1 MRALLSPLLA
11 VGMLVLLPGAVFA
24 ADVRPA
30 EVITIGSNETV
41 NDDLYA
47 FGRSVEVLGTVRGD
61 VIAGAATV
69 TIAGTVTGD
78 VMAGAGQINVQG
90 DVNGSVRVGGGN
102 VTIDGRVGE
111 DVMAGAGNLIIGPR
125 AMVGRDVYAGT
136 GSATISGRVGRNVRA
151 GAGDLT
157 ISAPVGGDV
166 DAEVGRLRLSQ
177 GASISGQLRYTSEND
192 ADIAPGTTVQGG
204 VQHQIRQ
211 RRDETPTNPA
221 VDIFISWIRA
231 IVGLFVLGLLLELL
245 APGIGERTMVA
256 MSRSPAAS
264 ILWGIVLFL
273 LVPVAAIVVFALGL
287 LVGGWWIG
295 LILLAAYCIALIC
308 SVALAGMAIGR
319 WLFERIGRLRV
330 HFAWALLLGVALLAL
345 VGLVPIAGGL
355 LVSFLVIL
363 AFGGLVLSTFRRSA
377 MVAAIEAEAPSA
389 ATPPAPIAPGPTP
402 A

>member
-1 MRALLSPLLA
+1 MHARLSALLA
-11 VGMLVLLPGAVFA
+11 VCMLVLLPGAVFA

-30 EVITIGSNETV
+30 EVIIIGSNETV
-41 NDDLYA
+41 SDDLYA

-78 VMAGAGQINVQG
+78 VMAVAGQVNVQG
-90 DVNGSVRVGGGN
+90 DVNGSVRVSGGN

-111 DVMAGAGNLIIGPR
+111 DVLAGSGNLIIGPR
-125 AMVGRDVYAGT
+125 ATVGRDVYAGT
-136 GSATISGRVGRNVRA
+136 GTATISGRVGRNVKA

-166 DAEVGRLRLSQ
+166 DADVGRLRLSQ

-192 ADIAPGTTVQGG
+192 ADIAPGTTIQGG
-204 VQHQIRQ
+204 VQHQVRQ
-211 RRDETPTNPA
+211 RREEPPANPA
-221 VDIFISWIRA
+221 FDTFISWIRA
-231 IVGLFVLGLLLELL
+231 VVGLFMLGLLLELL

-256 MSRSPAAS
+256 VTRSPGAS
-264 ILWGIVLFL
+264 ILWGTILLL
-273 LVPVAAIVVFALGL
+273 LVPVAAVAVFVLGL

-295 LILLAAYCIALIC
+295 LILLAAYAIALIC

-319 WLFERIGRLRV
+319 WLFERIGRSGV
-330 HFAWALLLGVALLAL
+330 HFAWALLVGVAILAL
-345 VGLVPIAGGL
+345 VGLVPVAGGL
-355 LVSFLVIL
+355 LVGVIVLV
-363 AFGGLVLSTFRRSA
+363 AFGGLVLSTFRRPA
-377 MVAAIEAEAPSA
+377 REGVVAAEAPPA
-389 ATPPAPIAPGPTP
+389 VLPPPMVPPPSP